1 MSPLSRRQLLGGTI
15 IAAGSFTAGRIIPPF
30 APTPASNE
38 NPWQYTPIDAMEAA
52 KLAYDIYP
60 NGYCMYATFRAVV
73 ESVAMAQKKT
83 NPAAAL
89 KMLDFPFDMM
99 KVGAAGVASVGSLC
113 GAVAGSSQAIALYVP
128 DTEVNNPMVHEL
140 FQYYENSSL
149 PSYKPEKDEFPNMAS
164 VKPGSPLCHF
174 SITAWCK
181 ESGGVINSPIRF
193 DRCRRL
199 SADMVIKTITLLNQ
213 YHKNPNDKFA
223 PLMEPTKGCV
233 DCHSMNGP
241 AKETIVKMNC
251 ASCHDVP
258 SEHPVKVK

>member
-1 MSPLSRRQLLGGTI
+1 MPSLSRRQLLGGTI
-15 IAAGSFTAGRIIPPF
+15 IAAGSFAAGRIVPPL
-30 APTPASNE
+30 TPAPASDE
-38 NPWQYTPIDAMEAA
+38 NPWQYIPVDPREAA

-60 NGYCMYATFRAVV
+60 NGYCMYTTFRAVV
-73 ESVAMAQKKT
+73 ESVAMAQKEV
-83 NPAAAL
+83 NPAASL
-89 KMLDFPFDMM
+89 RMLDFPFDMM
-99 KVGAAGVASVGSLC
+99 KVGAAGVAGEGSLC

-128 DTEVNNPMVHEL
+128 DTDVNNAMVQEL
-140 FQYYENSSL
+140 FQYYETSAL
-149 PSYKPEKDEFPNMAS
+149 PSYQPEKNEFPNMAS
-164 VKPGSPLCHF
+164 ARSGSPLCHL

-181 ESGGVINSPIRF
+181 ASGEKISSPIRF

-213 YHKNPNDKFA
+213 HHQNPKDAFA

-233 DCHSMNGP
+233 DCHSIGGP

-258 SEHPVKVK
+258 TGHPVKVK